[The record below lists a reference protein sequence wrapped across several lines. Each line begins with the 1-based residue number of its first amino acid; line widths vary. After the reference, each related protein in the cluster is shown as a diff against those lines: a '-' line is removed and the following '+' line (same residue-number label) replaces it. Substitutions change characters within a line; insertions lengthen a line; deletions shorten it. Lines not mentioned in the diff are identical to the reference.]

1 MQQADAIAV
10 DVPDFDERIA
20 LRPIATKDGH
30 IPPRFIDGNVAGNRS
45 TTARS
50 IVKAELGKKA
60 EVSVIDP
67 SAFGPGDVSSY
78 DAIAFGCPAMG
89 AEVLEEDVFE
99 PMFASVE
106 GSLSGKKII
115 LFGSYGWG
123 DGEWM
128 RNWQERCEN
137 AGAVLTHE
145 PVICQEAPDAET
157 EDALKEAAQSLA

>member
-1 MQQADAIAV
+1 MK
-10 DVPDFDERIA
+10 IA
-20 LRPIATKDGH
+20 LVYYSGT
-30 IPPRFIDGNVAGNRS
+30 GNTEAM
-45 TTARS
+45 AD

-78 DAIAFGCPAMG
+78 DA
-89 AEVLEEDVFE
+89 VFE